1 MKNLKNM
8 AAALGMM
15 AVLGVSAVSANTGI
29 MITDRQAPCTTEN
42 SGIGRD
48 LAGIIATALP
58 MFDGI
63 IIIGRDG
70 IMITDKAD
78 NCTSRDGIMI
88 TD

>member
-8 AAALGMM
+8 AAALGLM
-15 AVLGVSAVSANTGI
+15 AVLGFGAVSANAGI
-29 MITDRQAPCTTEN
+29 MITDRQAPCTTE
-42 SGIGRD
+42 SSSIRD
-48 LAGIIATALP
+48 LSAIAAVGLP

-70 IMITDKAD
+70 LMITDKAD
-78 NCTSRDGIMI
+78 SCTSRDGIMI